1 QYLSFNRRYFSH
13 KSLNYAVISGYGD
26 ALQRGLFP
34 VYLVFIEMDPE
45 LADVNVHPAKLE
57 IKFSNEPLVFSS
69 VRGSVKR
76 ALTSQEAV
84 PEIRRWGTPEAA
96 RQAEW
101 LGQTKNEA
109 PIPENSLQLPK
120 LFASKPENAN
130 QLAKGEPLI
139 DSPQDVPREK
149 IIFERTNVWQ
159 VHNKYIISQIKNG
172 LIVIDQHVAHE
183 RILYEQAL
191 DNFEKRNPSSQ
202 QLLFP
207 QVVQFSAEDY
217 SILLEMI
224 PFLEK
229 IGFVVKSFGQNT
241 VVLEGVPSGIKISD
255 DEKVL
260 LDILDEYKRGKK
272 DNAEIRE
279 NVAKSYAC
287 HTAIRAGE
295 HLPLEAMNALID
307 KLFTTKEPYFC
318 PHGRPVIIHISLAE
332 LDRRFKRH

>member
-1 QYLSFNRRYFSH
+1 
-13 KSLNYAVISGYGD
+13 
-26 ALQRGLFP
+26 
-34 VYLVFIEMDPE
+34 M
-45 LADVNVHPAKLE
+45 
-57 IKFSNEPLVFSS
+57 
-69 VRGSVKR
+69 
-76 ALTSQEAV
+76 
-84 PEIRRWGTPEAA
+84 
-96 RQAEW
+96 
-101 LGQTKNEA
+101 
-109 PIPENSLQLPK
+109 
-120 LFASKPENAN
+120 
-130 QLAKGEPLI
+130 
-139 DSPQDVPREK
+139 
-149 IIFERTNVWQ
+149 
-159 VHNKYIISQIKNG
+159 
-172 LIVIDQHVAHE
+172 AHE

-207 QVVQFSAEDY
+207 QVVEFSAEDY